1 MKTRRKAY
9 SELTNELA
17 ALPKDNLFTGNNIF
31 TKGIKSKGSILI
43 PFENAGSTYIGIG
56 DYDESH
62 YGAFLSIDSEDNG
75 NLTLYNAANYSA
87 VIRNSLVANY
97 YTYELP
103 DKPGIFA
110 LTSDVNTYIDKTISG
125 GPITSSTTVSFT
137 ADEMTQIYNN
147 YGKTIIHL
155 ISNESGASKPVEKFL
170 YPYGKAQDSNFF
182 IFVSPNYTNHGY
194 VLTVSGNAG
203 AVATA
208 TITAV
213 SFGGGG
219 GGGTAGVSSIGGA
232 TGAIT
237 LDNGLTIANN
247 KLTTKIKNIYVADG
261 YLNIETN

>member
-31 TKGIKSKGSILI
+31 TKGITSRGSILI
-43 PFENAGSTYIGIG
+43 PHDNAGSNYIGIG
-56 DYDESH
+56 DYDEGH

-110 LTSDVNTYIDKTISG
+110 LTSDTITVITKDYVQG
-125 GPITSSTTVSFT
+125 GGYTFT
-137 ADEMTQIYNN
+137 ADEMTQIVNN
-147 YGKTIIHL
+147 FDKTVICIK
-155 ISNESGASKPVEKFL
+155 ISSAVVWSYYL
-170 YPYGKAQDSNFF
+170 YPSSNGNSK
-182 IFVSPNYTNHGY
+182 IFAS
-194 VLTVSGNAG
+194 SGVPFGQGPMGSYSWRLSISGSAG
-203 AVATA
+203 STGAGTM
-208 TITAV
+208 TIV
-213 SFGGGG
+213 ESGGGG
-219 GGGTAGVSSIGGA
+219 GGGSGTAGVSSIGGA

-247 KLTTKIKNIYVADG
+247 KLTPKVKNIYVG
-261 YLNIETN
+261 GGFLNIETN